1 MASNDSLFPARPD
14 RIAADDPPAAEPA
27 ESHPKPSRRVRATV
41 GGIPID
47 SAILLPADHLHVE
60 SAWNQH
66 IPFAFWLMQA
76 HAPSIFVELGTFRGT
91 SYFSFCQA
99 VAALRLP
106 TRCFAIDTW
115 QGDSHTG
122 FYDQSVFAEVQVCNE
137 RKYAGFSRLVRSSFD
152 KALPHFLD
160 GSIDLLHID
169 GLHTY
174 EACRHDFECWLP
186 KLSPRAVVLFH
197 DTNVRERGFGVYR
210 LWAELIER
218 YPHFEFVH
226 EHGLGVLGIGA
237 ALDGPVCELFA
248 AADDVALSGAIRS
261 AFWRLAGAARA
272 EIDLNASS
280 EERARLETLLSTTI
294 SESEIEVSRLNAELE
309 HLRLA
314 LGEQERRADE
324 LIAQCAAAY
333 NEKTELGAALNAARN
348 EQTEL
353 AAAVAAARSD
363 TAELNA
369 ALAAAHDRQAELA
382 AALAGARSEN
392 AELGAALAAARDK
405 QTDLAAALAEARGQN
420 AKLGT
425 ALAAARGENDSLDAA
440 LAAARRAGADR
451 QAALD
456 EKTAE
461 LAAVRARGER
471 TDAALAAAR
480 KELDAVARSASWR
493 ITRPLRRIAA
503 RARFARDIAGMAK
516 RFRWIK
522 RAGGGLQEHFLLR
535 PKVRLIAASGLFD
548 SDWYLEQ
555 YPDVRAARISPLVHY
570 LRHGAAEGRDP
581 NPLFDSDWYLDR
593 YPDVRAAGVNPLLHY
608 LRDGAREGR
617 DPCESF
623 STRSYLA
630 NNPDI
635 AAGGM
640 NPLAHYRNSARGT
653 KPPVAGP
660 NAQEQAAATYIIT
673 NLSVSPPHRVAQ
685 SRTPLVVCVCHVFP
699 WPPRAGNEYRIA
711 RMLEWLSARGHALL
725 VVVAPIEED
734 DFAEQRR
741 GELFAKYENAI
752 VCYRDGR
759 TLASINTRDL
769 CFTTLQRRPVARVFH
784 EATQTAAAELET
796 PQHLEQHFC
805 HEALIGI
812 LCELA
817 RQESNAI
824 YYINYAFMTRFL
836 QYIPRK
842 VTSFVDTHDI
852 FSHKVAKVRSFGLS
866 DVTITPYEEQR
877 MLRRADALVAI
888 QSNDAEALRGLVPGK
903 TVIHAGVDF
912 PTIDPGPPS
921 RSPNILLV
929 AHLNPLNIKGLR
941 DFLRFAWPRIKKTID
956 DAQFVVVG
964 KIGEAITREERQV
977 KIAGVVDSLAPY
989 YRDARV
995 VVNPAVAGTGLK
1007 IKTLE
1012 AIAYFR
1018 PVVAW
1023 PNGVEGVP
1031 LPMLGLCHVAKNW
1044 YEFAE
1049 KTIALLQDRAEGA
1062 ELPID
1067 RGVIA
1072 RELSSDVVYNELSR
1086 WLSQLR

>member
-1 MASNDSLFPARPD
+1 MANNDDLFAASRD
-14 RIAADDPPAAEPA
+14 RAAADEPPVAEAAELL
-27 ESHPKPSRRVRATV
+27 PKPRGRVPATV

-47 SAILLPADHLHVE
+47 SAVLLPADHLHTE
-60 SAWNQH
+60 SAWNEH
-66 IPFAFWLMQA
+66 IPFAFWLVQA
-76 HAPSIFVELGTFRGT
+76 HAPSIFVELGTFSGT

-99 VAALRLP
+99 VAALKLP

-122 FYDQSVFAEVQVCNE
+122 FYDQSVFAQVNACNE

-186 KLSPRAVVLFH
+186 KLSPRAIVLFH

-226 EHGLGVLGIGA
+226 EHGLGVLGVGR
-237 ALDGPVCELFA
+237 ALNGPVCELFA
-248 AADDVALSGAIRS
+248 AAGDAALTCAIRS
-261 AFWRLAGAARA
+261 AFWRLASAARA
-272 EIDLNASS
+272 ETELKASN
-280 EERARLETLLSTTI
+280 EARARLETLLSTTI
-294 SESEIEVSRLNAELE
+294 SESESEVSRLNADLE

-314 LGEQERRADE
+314 VGERERRAEE
-324 LIAQCAAAY
+324 LMAQCAAAY
-333 NEKTELGAALNAARN
+333 NEKAELDTALNVVRN

-353 AAAVAAARSD
+353 AAALAAARGEM
-363 TAELNA
+363 AELSA
-369 ALAAAHDRQAELA
+369 ALAAAHGEKAELGTALA
-382 AALAGARSEN
+382 AARRET
-392 AELGAALAAARDK
+392 AELGAALAAARVK
-405 QTDLAAALAEARGQN
+405 QIELAAARGQN
-420 AKLGT
+420 AELAT
-425 ALAAARGENDSLDAA
+425 ALAAARSENASLDAA
-440 LAAARRAGADR
+440 LAAARRDGADR

-456 EKTAE
+456 EKAAE
-461 LAAVRARGER
+461 LAAVRVRAER
-471 TDAALAAAR
+471 AEATLAAAR
-480 KELDAVARSASWR
+480 KQLDAIARSASWR
-493 ITRPLRRIAA
+493 ITRPLRQIAA
-503 RARFARDIAGMAK
+503 RAPFRRDTARMAK

-522 RAGGGLQEHFLLR
+522 RAGTRLQEHFSLR

-555 YPDVRAARISPLVHY
+555 YTDVRAAGVNPLIHY

-593 YPDVRAAGVNPLLHY
+593 YPDVRAAGANPLMHY
-608 LRDGAREGR
+608 LRHGAREGR

-623 STRSYLA
+623 SSRDYLA

-635 AAGGM
+635 AARGI
-640 NPLAHYRNSARGT
+640 NPLAHYRSST
-653 KPPVAGP
+653 QTIQPPPAGP
-660 NAQEQAAATYIIT
+660 NPQEQAAADTYIFT
-673 NLSVSPPHRVAQ
+673 NFSVSQPHRTQ
-685 SRTPLVVCVCHVFP
+685 SRAALVVCVCHVFP

-711 RMLEWLSARGHALL
+711 RMLEWLSARGHPLL

-759 TLASINTRDL
+759 ALASINTRDL
-769 CFTTLQRRPVARVFH
+769 SFTALDRRPVARVFD
-784 EATQTAAAELET
+784 EAARAAVSELES
-796 PQHLEQHFC
+796 PHHLEKHFC

-812 LCELA
+812 LCEVA
-817 RQESNAI
+817 RQDSNAI

-836 QYIPRK
+836 QYVPRSII
-842 VTSFVDTHDI
+842 SFVDTHDI
-852 FSHKVAKVRSFGLS
+852 FSHKVAKVRNYGLA
-866 DVTITPYEEQR
+866 DVTVTPDEEQR
-877 MLRRADALVAI
+877 MLRRADALLAI
-888 QSNDAEALRGLVPGK
+888 QNNDAEALRSLVPGK
-903 TVIHAGVDF
+903 AVIHTGVDF
-912 PTIDPGPPS
+912 PTIDLGPPS

-929 AHLNPLNIKGLR
+929 AHLNLLNIKGVS
-941 DFLRFAWPRIKKTID
+941 DFLRFAWPLIKK
-956 DAQFVVVG
+956 AVGRVQFVVVG
-964 KIGEAITREERQV
+964 KIGQAITSEDRQV

-995 VVNPAVAGTGLK
+995 VINPAVAGTGLK

-1031 LPMLGLCHVAKNW
+1031 APTLGLCHVAQNW

-1049 KTIALLQDRAEGA
+1049 KTIALLEDGKERT

-1067 RGVIA
+1067 REAITRA
-1072 RELSSDVVYNELSR
+1072 LSSDAVYSELSG
-1086 WLSQLR
+1086 WLSHLS